1 MADVSLNGLKVK
13 TDSLPNDWY
22 VSLINPKSSE
32 PAEIMTVAKFIEM
45 FTPKQPE
52 ATESSKG
59 VLSSGV
65 YKNIISKYKDYTNP
79 VGYYKAIKIKTSLKL
94 IRYGGYNFYCK
105 LGQTQNSLLNQIVDI
120 NIKVWDYNFE
130 RTAPISLGQNF
141 IESIVFCVDSD
152 DTFTI
157 YVNFNATLNLAGGVT
172 SLLFRLQGNSNSVVS
187 IEGVNEKYTPGSHSK
202 EIITNIPNTINSY
215 SSYPNN
221 LTDTISDNYSI
232 LPPPPQIACQT
243 IQNQQ
248 VQTSNLRCPLSR
260 RQTTRMVQFQL
271 KRNHQENSM
280 SGQSTRSEKLFW
292 NYRKKTRDLNK
303 SSISLTIA
311 RYNKCNLP
319 RAGPPR
325 LIK

>member
-141 IESIVFCVDSD
+141 IESIAFCVDSD

-187 IEGVNEKYTPGSHSK
+187 IEGLNEKYTSGSHSK

-215 SSYPNN
+215 SSSPNA
-221 LTDTISDNYSI
+221 LTDIISTSPVLESRQVDLTCLQNHLYQI
-232 LPPPPQIACQT
+232 LLPTC
-243 IQNQQ
+243 
-248 VQTSNLRCPLSR
+248 LGKREK
-260 RQTTRMVQFQL
+260 MVQFQL
-271 KRNHQENSM
+271 IQNRRNSM
-280 SGQSTRSEKLFW
+280 SGQLTRSEKLSW

-311 RYNKCNLP
+311 RYNKYNLP

-325 LIK
+325 LIN

>member
-105 LGQTQNSLLNQIVDI
+105 LGQTQNSLFNQIVDI

-141 IESIVFCVDSD
+141 IESIAFCVDSD

-187 IEGVNEKYTPGSHSK
+187 IEGLNEKYTPGSHSK

-215 SSYPNN
+215 SSSPNA
-221 LTDTISDNYSI
+221 LTDIISTSPVLESRQVRSTCLQNHLYQI
-232 LPPPPQIACQT
+232 LLPTC
-243 IQNQQ
+243 
-248 VQTSNLRCPLSR
+248 LGKREK
-260 RQTTRMVQFQL
+260 MVQFQL
-271 KRNHQENSM
+271 ELNHPKHRNSM
-280 SGQSTRSEKLFW
+280 SGQSTRSEKLSW
-292 NYRKKTRDLNK
+292 NYKQKTRDLNK

-325 LIK
+325 LIN

>member
-105 LGQTQNSLLNQIVDI
+105 LGQTQNSLFNQIVDI

-141 IESIVFCVDSD
+141 IESIAFCVDSD

-187 IEGVNEKYTPGSHSK
+187 IEGLNEKYTPGSHSK

-215 SSYPNN
+215 SSSPNA
-221 LTDTISDNYSI
+221 LTDIISTSPVLESRQVRSTCLQNHLYQI
-232 LPPPPQIACQT
+232 LLPTCLDRKGQ
-243 IQNQQ
+243 
-248 VQTSNLRCPLSR
+248 
-260 RQTTRMVQFQL
+260 MVQHQL
-271 KRNHQENSM
+271 EVNHRNSM
-280 SGQSTRSEKLFW
+280 SGRLTKSAALSW
-292 NYRKKTRDLNK
+292 NYRQKIIDLNK
-303 SSISLTIA
+303 SLISLTIA

-325 LIK
+325 LIN

>member
-105 LGQTQNSLLNQIVDI
+105 LGQTQNSLFNQIVDI

-141 IESIVFCVDSD
+141 IESIAFCVDSD

-187 IEGVNEKYTPGSHSK
+187 IEGLNEKYTPGSHSK

-215 SSYPNN
+215 SSSPNA
-221 LTDTISDNYSI
+221 LTDIISTSPVLESRQVRSTCLQNHLYQI
-232 LPPPPQIACQT
+232 LLPTC
-243 IQNQQ
+243 
-248 VQTSNLRCPLSR
+248 LGKREK
-260 RQTTRMVQFQL
+260 MVQFQL
-271 KRNHQENSM
+271 IQNRRNSM
-280 SGQSTRSEKLFW
+280 SGQLTRSEKLSW

>member
-141 IESIVFCVDSD
+141 IESIAFCVDSD

-187 IEGVNEKYTPGSHSK
+187 IEGLNEKYTPGSHSK

-215 SSYPNN
+215 SSSPNA
-221 LTDTISDNYSI
+221 LTDIISTSPVLESRQVRSTCLQNHLYQI
-232 LPPPPQIACQT
+232 LLPTC
-243 IQNQQ
+243 
-248 VQTSNLRCPLSR
+248 LGKREK
-260 RQTTRMVQFQL
+260 MVQFQL
-271 KRNHQENSM
+271 IQNRRNSM
-280 SGQSTRSEKLFW
+280 SGQLTRSEKLSW

-325 LIK
+325 LIN

>member
-141 IESIVFCVDSD
+141 IESIAFCVDSD

-187 IEGVNEKYTPGSHSK
+187 IEGLNEKYTPGSHSK

-215 SSYPNN
+215 SSSPNA
-221 LTDTISDNYSI
+221 LTDIISTSPVLESRQVRSTCLQNHLYQI
-232 LPPPPQIACQT
+232 LLPTC
-243 IQNQQ
+243 
-248 VQTSNLRCPLSR
+248 LGKREK
-260 RQTTRMVQFQL
+260 MVQFQL
-271 KRNHQENSM
+271 IQNCRNSM
-280 SGQSTRSEKLFW
+280 SGQLTRSEKLSW